1 MIFFK
6 YTFEFIVWCRC
17 VFTKSKHGQVSGL
30 WWAWTLCAWLCLLN
44 SSQPT
49 SSSELFSVHA
59 QKQLHD
65 SVLISLKAD
74 ILKGGNKN
82 KAPAATLVVIF
93 HRSCSKSIHSFLK
106 KEGFR
111 NLSSLIL
118 RPAVD
123 MITLSRFWDTESY
136 RFWCS
141 AWFVKVLEILDQ
153 KNPCSTSFQLEMIMH
168 YKLVIVITVFALL
181 TPWLVS
187 HTILF
192 GSSHDNCGTIYANW
206 VSTVRTGHFP
216 R

>member
-1 MIFFK
+1 MFLQNPNTDK
-6 YTFEFIVWCRC
+6 WVDYDEHERC
-17 VFTKSKHGQVSGL
+17 VHGFVCSIVLNLQVL
-30 WWAWTLCAWLCLLN
+30 QN
-44 SSQPT
+44 
-49 SSSELFSVHA
+49 FSVFMHK
-59 QKQLHD
+59 KQLHD

-74 ILKGGNKN
+74 ILKGGNKNQDEEN

-141 AWFVKVLEILDQ
+141 AWFVKVLAILDQ